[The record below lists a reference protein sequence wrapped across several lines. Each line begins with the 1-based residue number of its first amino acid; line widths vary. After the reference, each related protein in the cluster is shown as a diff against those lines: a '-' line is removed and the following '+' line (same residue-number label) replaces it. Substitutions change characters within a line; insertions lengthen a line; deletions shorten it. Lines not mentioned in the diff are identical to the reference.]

1 VNISRWARQPQAPVP
16 PPIAPADDEAFAMP
30 ELTQDAPVV
39 VAAEPRFP
47 APSMT
52 FETPESL
59 AADAAL
65 DRAMALNA
73 SLHVQAPLDAPVPAQ
88 HAPLPDRASPSLSSM
103 SARYVSPPVAE
114 AATPGAQLEPG
125 QEGTPEQWQQ
135 WIAQGAFVGGAPTD
149 AAAPWTA
156 EPQPFATAAPLAPPA
171 PAPQAAPPDSR
182 GQGEWTVDA
191 GLAMVQPRSATEI
204 LSTLADKVSVGSVDQ
219 YQPVPL
225 GFTPLD
231 KTIGGGLRA
240 GELMLIGG
248 AQGTGKTTMAMQMA
262 RNIVLGG
269 QASVLYIC
277 FEHDEE
283 YMLNRI
289 ISMES
294 ALAHMP
300 AKQGGVKL
308 QDVRREILGTWLAQ
322 GSDRADLSANP
333 RLKPALD
340 RIARYGQNL
349 YLLRGSQTT
358 STIENIRA
366 LVTKY
371 KELSGDK
378 RLVVFVDYMQKV
390 PVFPEPNTETEKV
403 TSIVNGLKDV
413 SLSLAVPMVSIV
425 AADKEGLKAA
435 RLRNHHL
442 RGSSAIN
449 YEADIILILNEKYNI
464 VAKVNI
470 EFNPYQ
476 AQRFRDWVIVS
487 VEKNRGG
494 QHSIDLEFQ
503 KHFEYSCFDAGGRT
517 VQEKLIEERL
527 YND

>member
-1 VNISRWARQPQAPVP
+1 
-16 PPIAPADDEAFAMP
+16 MP
-30 ELTQDAPVV
+30 EATFDAPVV
-39 VAAEPRFP
+39 EAGEPRFP
-47 APSMT
+47 TPSMT
-52 FETPESL
+52 FETPETL

-65 DRAMALNA
+65 GRQMALNA
-73 SLHVQAPLDAPVPAQ
+73 TLQDAASALAPVEPT
-88 HAPLPDRASPSLSSM
+88 PISPRAAASLSSM
-103 SARYVSPPVAE
+103 SARYVAPPVAE
-114 AATPGAQLEPG
+114 PAAPEAQLEPV

-135 WIAQGAFVGGAPTD
+135 WMGQAAVVDGAPAAAQTPMTAGPQPVAP
-149 AAAPWTA
+149 AAAPL
-156 EPQPFATAAPLAPPA
+156 PVAPPV
-171 PAPQAAPPDSR
+171 AAVESR
-182 GQGEWTVDA
+182 GQAEWTVDS

-240 GELMLIGG
+240 GELLLIGG
-248 AQGTGKTTMAMQMA
+248 AQGTGKTTMALQMA

-322 GSDRADLSANP
+322 GSDKADLTANP

-340 RIARYGQNL
+340 RIARYGHNL

-366 LVTKY
+366 LVTRY
-371 KELSGDK
+371 KELSGDR

-403 TSIVNGLKDV
+403 TTIVNGLKDV
-413 SLSLAVPMVSIV
+413 SLTLGVPMVSIV

-494 QHSIDLEFQ
+494 QHSIDLEYQ
-503 KHFEYSCFDAGGRT
+503 KHFEYACFDAGGRT